1 MDGARKV
8 FNHSAIEP
16 FGKSSGF
23 YLELKSKDRRGV
35 FFMKLSKLTSFI
47 VIIAVISLSLTG
59 CGVSKNKYEAL
70 LNEKIALE
78 EKLNLLTRSRDA
90 LRSEYENL
98 LKDKMD
104 LASRAEALTNEKI
117 ALKGEYDKLLDEKVS
132 LKAAYNKVSAPKE
145 IKGVQAQSAKK

>member
-1 MDGARKV
+1 MR
-8 FNHSAIEP
+8 
-16 FGKSSGF
+16 
-23 YLELKSKDRRGV
+23 LLR
-35 FFMKLSKLTSFI
+35 LTSLVVLVTVVSF
-47 VIIAVISLSLTG
+47 ALTG

-104 LASRAEALTNEKI
+104 LASRAETMANEKS

-132 LKAAYNKVSAPKE
+132 LKAAYDKVSISRKVP
-145 IKGVQAQSAKK
+145 G